1 MNIDEKFNIIK
12 MQYARIAENLEK
24 YKHTLS
30 SVEYLN
36 KQKEKLDKALE
47 NILLDLYEHEL
58 SLIDKNLFNITVDTT
73 NEKLSFN
80 ETKTIQYL
88 TNEDIIK
95 NMYIS
100 DALMDGIINVYTKL
114 IYDYIINVN

>member
-12 MQYARIAENLEK
+12 MQYEKIAENLEK

-47 NILLDLYEHEL
+47 NILLDCSMDDIQFEINELHEQRSLLLKKYENMHYL
-58 SLIDKNLFNITVDTT
+58 NISAEDSTILLKL
-73 NEKLSFN
+73 NEKLVYLSN
-80 ETKTIQYL
+80 VKRTKNY
-88 TNEDIIK
+88 
-95 NMYIS
+95 
-100 DALMDGIINVYTKL
+100 
-114 IYDYIINVN
+114 